1 LWIDDWSVWPS
12 GEHLPL
18 FTRLRQA
25 CGERR
30 SLGEVPGHVF
40 EAGED
45 EDGISFLVIATLFL
59 WDYSLYSES
68 GIVIDASNDEFGAVS
83 APMTRPM
90 TDLKRALEKLQ
101 VLE

>member
-1 LWIDDWSVWPS
+1 VWPS

-18 FTRLRQA
+18 FARLREA

-30 SLGEVPGHVF
+30 SLIDVPGHLF
-40 EAGED
+40 GTGD
-45 EDGISFLVIATLFL
+45 EDDGLSLLILATVFL

-68 GIVIDASNDEFGAVS
+68 GVAIVVSHDEFGIVFAS
-83 APMTRPM
+83 KNYLASELRQG
-90 TDLKRALEKLQ
+90 LEQLQ